1 MCVRSCLTLCHP
13 MNCSSPA
20 SLSMEF
26 SRQEYWSG
34 LPFSPPGDVPD
45 PQIIPES
52 PVSPAQERG
61 FFTTEPRGLSCC
73 PSKKTPEHM
82 CPATSRYRVTR
93 WTPGAR
99 KWGITWDQPCSHF
112 DYGLRKWTLVVKTP
126 SLWDFRGGPM
136 IKTALPLQGASIW
149 YLVGKLRSR
158 VPHLW
163 NSVLAPGFPTDS
175 GSKESAHNAGD
186 VGSIPESGRS
196 LEEEMATH
204 STSFLA
210 WRIPWTEEP
219 GGLQSRGLQ
228 RTGRLTLSLSVAT
241 QTKPKHP
248 LSLSNTNP

>member
-1 MCVRSCLTLCHP
+1 MCVLSCLTLCHP

-196 LEEEMATH
+196 PGGGNGNPFHQYSCLENSMDRG
-204 STSFLA
+204 A
-210 WRIPWTEEP
+210 WRTTVQGIAKNWTTNTFTFC
-219 GGLQSRGLQ
+219 GN
-228 RTGRLTLSLSVAT
+228 TN
-241 QTKPKHP
+241 QTKTSP
-248 LSLSNTNP
+248 LSK